1 MIKALEDQLQAEKSR
16 REELAERFKQQLA
29 EFEAER
35 DAIEK
40 LRLASNNLEKRQ
52 SEKAHNAS
60 SELDMVPSRETN
72 RSQQKSSAAPASG
85 RTQQKASKAP

>member
-52 SEKAHNAS
+52 SEKAHNVS
-60 SELDMVPSRETN
+60 SELDMVPSKETN
-72 RSQQKSSAAPASG
+72 RSQ
-85 RTQQKASKAP
+85 